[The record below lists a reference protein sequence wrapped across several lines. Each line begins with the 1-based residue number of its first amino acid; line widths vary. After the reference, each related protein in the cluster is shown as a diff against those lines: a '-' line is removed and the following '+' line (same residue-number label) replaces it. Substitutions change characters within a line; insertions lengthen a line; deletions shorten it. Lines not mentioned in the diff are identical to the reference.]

1 MPYSFQSVYFDNRI
15 VPGRVLDIFMPE
27 KTTRETAVFFVHG
40 GGWRGGSRVN
50 YHKLMEACNK
60 EGFSCAAPDYRL
72 EGVNIFD
79 QITDVRHGYDIFR
92 KRLKSQGQTQKIFV
106 HGSSAGAH
114 LGALLVMAMPG
125 ECGEETAYGDYTLK
139 DEWVRPAGA
148 SLQAMPVTF
157 EPWEEIFPII
167 WRSMQNIIGAPYEK
181 QPDLYRRV
189 SPINYLS
196 ADTPPLFLLGAEN
209 EEMFPLEYNLDFI
222 EKAGSFGSRVDYK
235 VYTNAEHGFFY
246 DVTRRQQKE
255 ALADIIAFI
264 ESL

>member
-1 MPYSFQSVYFDNRI
+1 MTYSFQSVYFDRKI

-27 KTTRETAVFFVHG
+27 KITREAAVFFVHG
-40 GGWRGGSRVN
+40 GGWRGGSRVL
-50 YHKLMEACNK
+50 YHKLMEAFNK
-60 EGFSCAAPDYRL
+60 EGFICAATDYRL

-79 QITDVRHGYDIFR
+79 QITDVRHGCEIFR
-92 KRLKSQGQTQKIFV
+92 GILAGQGLTQKVFV

-114 LGALLVMAMPG
+114 LGALLAMTVPG
-125 ECGEETAYGDYTLK
+125 ECGERTAYGDYVLK
-139 DEWVRPAGA
+139 NEWVRPVGA

-157 EPWEEIFPII
+157 EPWEDIFPMI
-167 WRSMQNIIGAPYEK
+167 WESMRDIIGAPYEE

-189 SPINYLS
+189 SPIKYLS
-196 ADTPPLFLLGAEN
+196 AQTPPLFLMGAEN

-222 EKAGSFGSRVDYK
+222 EKAKSFGRRVDYK
-235 VYTNAEHGFFY
+235 VYTRAEHGFFY

-255 ALADIIAFI
+255 AFSDIISFI